1 MRAVITTIV
10 LLGLALLSGVA
21 NAGSRAQA
29 RALETT
35 QAAYTAAVRWNDF
48 DAALGFV
55 EPAYAQAHPLSDLER
70 SRYEQVQISGYRE
83 VRVGQDPNGDLRREV
98 ELRVINRNTQAE
110 RLVRSIEIWRWNPEQ
125 KRWWLA
131 SGLPDLWKG
140 QYLPLRPGR
149 RVRQLCDNS
158 RPLD

>member
-1 MRAVITTIV
+1 MRAVITTLV
-10 LLGLALLSGVA
+10 LLWLALLSGVA

-29 RALETT
+29 RTLETT

-48 DAALGFV
+48 DTAQGFV

-70 SRYEQVQISGYRE
+70 SRYEQIQISGYRE
-83 VRVGQDPNGDLRREV
+83 LRVSEDPNGDLQREV

-110 RLVRSIEIWRWNPEQ
+110 RLVRGIEIWRWNPKQ

-140 QYLPLRPGR
+140 Q
-149 RVRQLCDNS
+149 
-158 RPLD
+158 